1 MNTINEELWE
11 RIEEAINSTGVD
23 ATPFFN
29 CNRVELQEFFNL
41 TLKQVRESIHKELF
55 KPEPKTYGLP
65 RPIPARGAKPD
76 ATTAEQMQGISDH
89 LALIK
94 KGLEKR

>member
-1 MNTINEELWE
+1 MKPYNISNEELWA

-41 TLKQVRESIHKELF
+41 TLKRVRESVHNEIFNGGTSKE
-55 KPEPKTYGLP
+55 G
-65 RPIPARGAKPD
+65 
-76 ATTAEQMQGISDH
+76 Q
-89 LALIK
+89 
-94 KGLEKR
+94 